1 MMEMG
6 DTRGAPA
13 VRASTAN
20 RFPSGKMMAL
30 WVVGLGVLAGLY
42 FWLSSAAFL
51 AAAGVLVGI
60 LLVLSSQI
68 FTRWKAS
75 SVQVFEQD
83 LSALASGKSD
93 LSFVFSYPQTLLERS
108 SATLSGFL
116 GSFRKL
122 ILEARKISIYIA
134 VYTAK
139 MNLLMR
145 TTRKNADQQ
154 FSLAE
159 KIYGATEEVK
169 KAAESVAHDANSI
182 AMSSDAQMATATE
195 SLAAMKDSSHR
206 VTSVLTRVEKFQDT
220 VDRLHGSSQKI
231 SELVVLINEVSNQ
244 TNLLALNAAIEA
256 ARAGEAGRGF
266 AVVADEVRQLAERTR
281 GATEVISD
289 TTSQILALVQD
300 TRDETLRI
308 HKDLIESQTGITQS
322 EHNYTSIVDM
332 LQNVSGQVGNIGREL
347 QTVLTSNQDINSQA
361 LEIRNLSKTVTEQI
375 HTSEE
380 NASKLRNGTEVVQSL
395 LSKFRTGGS
404 AFDRL
409 IDKAAAYRD
418 EVQVCLEGYQARGL
432 NVWDQNYQQIPGSN
446 PPRYTTGYDS
456 AVEKDLQA
464 LSDRFLNDAPGL
476 IYTLALDTNGYAPT
490 HNSKVSQPP
499 TGNVANDTLF
509 SRHKR
514 IFGASSELR
523 LPKAEDT
530 LLIQTYLRDTGEVLN
545 DLTLTAFVGDRFWGG
560 VRIGFKP
567 EMVLED

>member
-1 MMEMG
+1 M
-6 DTRGAPA
+6 A
-13 VRASTAN
+13 
-20 RFPSGKMMAL
+20 AL
-30 WVVGLGVLAGLY
+30 WVLGIGLLTGLY
-42 FWLSSAAFL
+42 FWLSVAALL
-51 AAAGVLVGI
+51 AVAGAGAVLGVV
-60 LLVLSSQI
+60 LVLSGQI
-68 FTRWKAS
+68 FARWKAS
-75 SVQVFEQD
+75 SVQIFEED
-83 LSALASGKSD
+83 LSALAAGKKD

-116 GSFRKL
+116 GSFRHL
-122 ILEARKISIYIA
+122 ILEARKISISIA

-139 MNLLMR
+139 INLLIR

-159 KIYGATEEVK
+159 GIYGATEDVK
-169 KAAESVAHDANSI
+169 KAAQSVAHDADSI
-182 AMSSDAQMATATE
+182 AMSSDAQMATATD
-195 SLAAMKDSSHR
+195 SLAAMKNTSHR

-322 EHNYTSIVDM
+322 EQNYASIVDM

-380 NASKLRNGTEVVQSL
+380 NADKLRNGTEVVQSL

-404 AFDRL
+404 VFDRL
-409 IDKAAAYRD
+409 IEKASAYRD
-418 EVQVCLEGYQARGL
+418 EVQTCLDGYQTRGL
-432 NVWDQNYQQIPGSN
+432 NIWDQNYQQIPGSN
-446 PPRYTTGYDS
+446 PPRYTTAYDS
-456 AVEKDLQA
+456 AVEKDLQN
-464 LSDRFLNDAPGL
+464 LSDHFVNNMSGL
-476 IYTLALDTNGYAPT
+476 IYTLALDTKGYAPT
-490 HNSKVSQPP
+490 HNSKVSQAP
-499 TGNVANDTLF
+499 TGDVARDALF

-514 IFGASSELR
+514 IFGASDEIR
-523 LPKAEDT
+523 LPKADDA

-545 DLTLTAFVGDRFWGG
+545 DLTLTIYVGDRFWGG

-567 EMVLED
+567 ELILED